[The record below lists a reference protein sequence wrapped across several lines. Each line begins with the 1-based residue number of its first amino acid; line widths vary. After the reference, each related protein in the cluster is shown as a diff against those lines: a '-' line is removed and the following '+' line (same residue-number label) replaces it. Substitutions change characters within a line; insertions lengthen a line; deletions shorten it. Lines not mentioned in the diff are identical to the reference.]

1 MVSKKAI
8 KKEVEAIKKDANK
21 KVSLFLKNFITNVK
35 KFNICN
41 FKIGKNEILISK
53 HGKITI
59 YIMMVLCFLSLL
71 CTGVGFLTTTL
82 MFCVLFT
89 LWFCRDPERVI
100 PDKKNIIVSPCD
112 GLILSIDKEG
122 LPEELNSDDK
132 SDYTKISVLLRVTDV
147 HIQRIPV
154 DSIVKQ
160 IEYIKGAF
168 INASFDKASKDNE
181 RNIVLLE
188 RKNGDNICISQIAG
202 LISRRIIC
210 DVKKDEICQI
220 GERYGMIKFGSRVE
234 IYLPKNY
241 KIEVLEGQ
249 RLVGGETVVATFE
262 K

>member
-1 MVSKKAI
+1 MVGKKAI
-8 KKEVEAIKKDANK
+8 KKEVDAIAKDANK
-21 KVSLFLKNFITNVK
+21 KASLFLKNFIKNIK
-35 KFNICN
+35 KFNICD
-41 FKIGKNEILISK
+41 FKIGKTEILISK

-112 GLILSIDKEG
+112 GMVISIDKTK
-122 LPEELNSDDK
+122 LPEELNSEDK
-132 SDYTKISVLLRVTDV
+132 DNYTKISVLLKITDV

-154 DSIVKQ
+154 DGIVKQ
-160 IEYIKGAF
+160 VEYIKGAF

-188 RKNGDNICISQIAG
+188 RKNGDKICITQIAG

-210 DVKKDEICQI
+210 DVKQDEICQI

-234 IYLPKNY
+234 IYLPNGY
-241 KIEVLEGQ
+241 TVEVLEGQ